1 MRKAI
6 MIAAALALSACATTP
21 KAVTGAYP
29 IGEAYS
35 ITLGDTWADVS
46 GLIAGRPKG
55 VHLLTVDGP
64 QLNRLYITEGLD
76 PGAFI
81 VKPLNKES
89 PTPTYR
95 AGLSQNE
102 LVEFVTDTVAAL
114 DYQHAEATNLRP
126 ANFGAA
132 RSVRFDLTAQTKKGL
147 NVSGAAQIAESGG
160 KAYVMLYLAP
170 SEHYYAASLAEVEKA
185 FTSATLK

>member
-1 MRKAI
+1 MKKAI
-6 MIAAALALSACATTP
+6 ILAAALALSACATAP

-29 IGEAYS
+29 IGDTYS
-35 ITLGDTWADVS
+35 ITLGKTWADAS
-46 GLIAGRPKG
+46 GLILGKPKG

-64 QLNRLYITEGLD
+64 LLNRFYVTEGLE

-81 VKPLNKES
+81 VKPDNKQS

-95 AGLSQNE
+95 TGLSPSE

-114 DYQHAEATNLRP
+114 DYQHPEATNLRP
-126 ANFGAA
+126 ATFGAA
-132 RSVRFDLTAQTKKGL
+132 PGVRFDLTAQTKAGL
-147 NVSGAAQIAESGG
+147 NISGTAQIAESGG

-170 SEHYYAASLAEVEKA
+170 SEHYYAASLSDVETA
-185 FTSATLK
+185 FRSATLK